1 MDEKKMDETFHRTN
15 QIRWFSGLWLDTWV
29 EKLPIINNKKKAQ
42 LLRFLKESCD
52 Q

>member
-15 QIRWFSGLWLDTWV
+15 QIRWFSGFGWTHGWRNY
-29 EKLPIINNKKKAQ
+29 ITNNKKKAQ